1 MSGPAARPASA
12 AVIGTGFVGAQHVEA
27 LRRIGVDVAV
37 VVASAHDRA
46 RTAAEGLGVRRWT
59 ADWGSAVSDRGIDVV
74 HVCVPNDLHRP
85 VVLAALAA
93 GKHVVCEKPLA
104 LDLAQGRELAD
115 AAGRSD
121 RVAVL
126 CHNYRFF
133 PMVAELRL
141 RVAAGVLGRVHSLRG
156 AYLQDWL
163 VSADATNW
171 RIDAARG
178 GRSRTIAD
186 IGTHWV
192 DLAETVAQCRL
203 EAVLAELATI
213 HPRRPAHAH
222 AQTFTAS
229 ADAAD
234 DWVDVDTEDQA
245 GLLLRFEGGVT
256 GVLSLSQVAA
266 GHSNDLEL
274 SIDGAAGSA
283 TWRQEEPDQLRLAR
297 NGTVEVIARSPDGLS
312 PGARQLARLPA
323 GHNEGWADALR
334 NLLAAAYGAV
344 RRDRIADE
352 AGAAPIPTF
361 DDGVRHLAFV
371 EAALQSATA
380 GSWVS
385 IDEVLNQRPS
395 AAEVS

>member
-1 MSGPAARPASA
+1 MTGASARPTSA

-27 LRRIGVDVAV
+27 LRRIGVDVAIV
-37 VVASAHDRA
+37 AASADDRA
-46 RTAAEGLGVRRWT
+46 RTAAQALDVRRWT
-59 ADWGSAVSDRGIDVV
+59 ADWASAVSDPGIDVV

-85 VVLAALAA
+85 VVMAALDA
-93 GKHVVCEKPLA
+93 GKHVVGEKPLA
-104 LDLAQGRELAD
+104 LDLAEGRELAD
-115 AAGRSD
+115 AARRSD

-133 PMVAELRL
+133 PMVAEMRL
-141 RVAAGVLGRVHSLRG
+141 RVAAGDVGAVHAIRG

-171 RIDAARG
+171 RIDATRG

-203 EAVLAELATI
+203 QAVMAEVATI
-213 HPRRPAHAH
+213 YARRPAHAH
-222 AQTFTAS
+222 ARTFTAT
-229 ADAAD
+229 ADATEE
-234 DWVDVDTEDQA
+234 WVDVDTEDQA

-283 TWRQEEPDQLRLAR
+283 TWRQEQPDQLRLAR
-297 NGTVEVIARSPDGLS
+297 NGTLELVPRSPASLS
-312 PGARQLARLPA
+312 PGARHLARLPA

-334 NLLAAAYGAV
+334 NLLAAAYATIRG
-344 RRDRIADE
+344 DRSAED
-352 AGAAPIPTF
+352 GAAAPLPSF

-371 EAALQSATA
+371 EAALQSAAA
-380 GSWVS
+380 GRWVS
-385 IDEVLNQRPS
+385 IDEVMKQQPS
-395 AAEVS
+395 AVEVS